1 MIGPPNNRRGVAL
14 MALGFFCFSVS
25 DTLTKLLATEGVHPL
40 QIVWARQTGLVL
52 VVLLLAIRIGPAILR
67 TQQPGLQI
75 LRGALA
81 VLAPLCF
88 AVAFAF
94 VPLAEGIAVTF
105 IAPLIVIALSA
116 LFLGE
121 NVTRWQWLA
130 TMIGLVGAIV
140 IVRPGAGLF
149 HPTIV
154 LAFCAATL
162 FATRQVIGRVLAR
175 RDNAETTM
183 AFTALVGFSA
193 LSIALPF
200 VWVAPSSPR
209 VALIFAGMALSAAFG
224 EICTI
229 RAVEM
234 ASAAIVAPMQYTT
247 ILWATLFGWMIFAQ
261 LPDVW
266 TWVGTAI
273 IVASGIYI
281 IRSATSAKPL
291 AKVSAVR

>member
-1 MIGPPNNRRGVAL
+1 MIGPTNNKRGVAL
-14 MALGFFCFSVS
+14 MALGFFCFSMS
-25 DTLTKLLATEGVHPL
+25 DTLTKMLATEGVHPL
-40 QIVWARQTGLVL
+40 QIVWTRQTGLVL
-52 VVLLLAIRIGPAILR
+52 VVLLLAVRIGPTILR
-67 TQQPGLQI
+67 THQPGLQI

-116 LFLGE
+116 VFLGE
-121 NVTRWQWLA
+121 SVTRGQWIA
-130 TMIGLVGAIV
+130 TVIGLLGAIV

-149 HPTIV
+149 HPTII

-193 LSIALPF
+193 LTIALPF
-200 VWVAPSSPR
+200 VWETPSSPA
-209 VALIFAGMALSAAFG
+209 VAAIYLGMALFAAFG

-247 ILWATLFGWMIFAQ
+247 ILWATLFGWLIFSQ
-261 LPDVW
+261 LPDGW